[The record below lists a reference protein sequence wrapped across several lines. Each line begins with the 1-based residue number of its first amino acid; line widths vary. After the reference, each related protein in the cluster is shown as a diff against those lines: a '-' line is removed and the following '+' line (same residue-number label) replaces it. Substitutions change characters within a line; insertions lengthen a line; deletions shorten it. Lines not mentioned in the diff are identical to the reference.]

1 MEVKPKNLEEEEVIN
16 SDPPTKTRR
25 KQKPR
30 RSRRKTRKSSTDA
43 STSASSSAV
52 SNSETSASETDG
64 SSSDSAPPK
73 RRSKKKTRNNKA
85 LLNVLRRHE
94 KILQKLTESQQNDDE
109 LSELVNGLSRN
120 TLKNALKDGSKHT
133 SLDHSEPLGMPKL
146 KKKGASASQVKEASM
161 ALKEAY
167 KTPLHGNEGGIVRE
181 LYQYAVQLA
190 EKADFNKT
198 QFLNLLRTRVAT
210 ESNLGKYVRTALR
223 TEMSLSQFTQ
233 GLEAFFGQEESYLS
247 ALRKYQRFTGKNQTA
262 NEFIS
267 QLRQLSADLVER
279 QTGHYSDRQ
288 VLSRMRDLFFKILP
302 SLGETILNYEKLGGK
317 IPTTTSEFA
326 SVLLAFRTNI
336 ENQLKHTKTVNL
348 VITDSEETEKDGPSQ
363 VPDKISATAVNLV
376 QPAPT
381 NQPRTL
387 KLTSAQLQR
396 LKSVCYKCAGKS
408 PVQAPDHKGS
418 GCLLYQGRAL
428 ASYICSQ
435 CKLGVHLNADCLQA
449 EGKQD
454 DLAKRVKELGLP
466 VNMGEVQVQLID
478 EESKNA

>member
-1 MEVKPKNLEEEEVIN
+1 MNNPKIEDDPEEVIP
-16 SDPPTKTRR
+16 DPPSGSRK
-25 KQKPR
+25 KQKTKR
-30 RSRRKTRKSSTDA
+30 RHRRTRKSSTDA

-52 SNSETSASETDG
+52 SNSEGTSTSDTDG
-64 SSSDSAPPK
+64 NSSDSAPAK
-73 RRSKKKTRNNKA
+73 RRSKRKTRDNKA
-85 LLNVLRRHE
+85 LLSVLRRHE
-94 KILQKLTESQQNDDE
+94 KIIQKLSESQQQDDE
-109 LSELVNGLSRN
+109 LSQLVNGLSKN
-120 TLKNALKDGSKHT
+120 TLKNALKEEKKNAFQ
-133 SLDHSEPLGMPKL
+133 DHSDPLETPKL
-146 KKKGASASQVKEASM
+146 KKRGASASQVKEASM

-190 EKADFNKT
+190 EKADFNKV

-223 TEMSLSQFTQ
+223 TEMSLPQFTK

-247 ALRKYQRFTGKNQTA
+247 ALRKYQRYTGKNQTA

-279 QTGHYSDRQ
+279 QTGQYSDRQ

-302 SLGETILNYEKLGGK
+302 SLGETILNYEKLGGRT
-317 IPTTTSEFA
+317 PTTTSEFA

-336 ENQLKHTKTVNL
+336 ETQLKCTKSIHL
-348 VITDSEETEKDGPSQ
+348 VTTDSEEIDRERCNQ
-363 VPDKISATAVNLV
+363 IPDKALPTAVNLV

-381 NQPRTL
+381 SQPRTL

-418 GCLLYQGRAL
+418 GCLLYQGRPL
-428 ASYICSQ
+428 ASYICSL
-435 CKLGVHLNADCLQA
+435 CKLGVHLNSDCLQA
-449 EGKQD
+449 EGKQE
-454 DLAKRVKELGLP
+454 DLAKRIKELGLP
-466 VNMGEVQVQLID
+466 VNMGEVQVQLI
-478 EESKNA
+478 EEDPKNA

>member
-1 MEVKPKNLEEEEVIN
+1 MFL
-16 SDPPTKTRR
+16 
-25 KQKPR
+25 
-30 RSRRKTRKSSTDA
+30 
-43 STSASSSAV
+43 
-52 SNSETSASETDG
+52 
-64 SSSDSAPPK
+64 
-73 RRSKKKTRNNKA
+73 
-85 LLNVLRRHE
+85 E
-94 KILQKLTESQQNDDE
+94 KILQKLTESQQGDGE

-120 TLKNALKDGSKHT
+120 TLKNALKNERKNTFQDF
-133 SLDHSEPLGMPKL
+133 SEPLDVPKL
-146 KKKGASASQVKEASM
+146 KKRGASASQVKEASM

-167 KTPLHGNEGGIVRE
+167 KTPLHGSEGGIVRE

-223 TEMSLSQFTQ
+223 TEMSLPQFTQ

-247 ALRKYQRFTGKNQTA
+247 ALRKYQKYSGKNQTA

-279 QTGHYSDRQ
+279 QTGQYSDRQ

-302 SLGETILNYEKLGGK
+302 SLGETILNYEKLGGRT
-317 IPTTTSEFA
+317 PTTTSEFA

-336 ENQLKHTKTVNL
+336 ETQLKCSKTVNL
-348 VITDSEETEKDGPSQ
+348 VTTDTEETDKGNCYQ
-363 VPDKISATAVNLV
+363 TPDWTPPTAINLV
-376 QPAPT
+376 QPTPT
-381 NQPRTL
+381 TQPRTL
-387 KLTSAQLQR
+387 KLTQAQLQR

-418 GCLLYQGRAL
+418 GCLLYQGKSL